1 MTGVQTCALPIC
13 VRYIN
18 DRFLPDKAL
27 DLIDEAS
34 SKVQLAGYKVP
45 EGIVEKEETIH
56 KLISGKEEALKCGD
70 IELAKELQRE
80 QDTLKEELEKAKPF
94 PLQKHE
100 LDPILKNMGISTSAI
115 EIDYAVGDEVNVIS
129 GPFAGKRD
137 RKSTRLN
144 SSHPSS
150 SRMPSSA

>member
-1 MTGVQTCALPIC
+1 MCPYYEEHHGVKIEEKALEAAVDMS

-56 KLISGKEEALKCGD
+56 KLISGKRRALKCGD

-80 QDTLKEELEKAKPF
+80 QDTLKEELEKAK
-94 PLQKHE
+94 QKYEKQCSRKHLVVTE
-100 LDPILKNMGISTSAI
+100 DSVAEWLHSGQKFRSKNWQRESRNVWQNWNRFCIS
-115 EIDYAVGDEVNVIS
+115 V
-129 GPFAGKRD
+129 
-137 RKSTRLN
+137 
-144 SSHPSS
+144 
-150 SRMPSSA
+150 